1 MSRKVTDGSS
11 FMTSTVGHAV
21 GHSYQVREG
30 VVNTSIKFYV
40 RTRPWPRC
48 RHAVRAKH
56 VKLMGARRQS

>member
-40 RTRPWPRC
+40 RTRPRC
-48 RHAVRAKH
+48 RHAVRANH
-56 VKLMGARRQS
+56 VRLMGARRQS